1 MEALFI
7 VLNDLN
13 YLDRILEKFVELKVK
28 GATIMNSQG
37 MASAILHG
45 EGFMNL
51 LNAGPFSKSLDADQK
66 YSKTIF
72 TVIPDTLDVNL
83 IVSEISKIV
92 EDSKRNVVGFMFT
105 VPVSGIYPFKK
116 K

>member
-51 LNAGPFSKSLDADQK
+51 LNAGPFSKSLDTDQK